1 MWVCAVALSV
11 LGAWLSLGR
20 AIGGRRGAEGPA
32 GDGQWAPCSFT
43 FLLPAPETGRAAGR
57 RDIKVLQRD
66 WPLSQAGVSDQK
78 LRQLETSTRNNS
90 QWLHKLE
97 SYIVDNIRTEM
108 VDLQQSI
115 VQNHTVTML
124 EIGTN
129 LLSQTVE
136 RSRRLTD
143 IEAQVLNQTLRV
155 EIQLLENSLWTNKLE
170 KQLLLQ
176 TNDISRIHHHNR
188 LLERKVFDMEA
199 RHQSEVGSLRREWES
214 LQQLLARQVST
225 VGELER
231 RLNTAGNNSTD
242 LQRQQLRIMGTVQ
255 RLITLVSKGRAD
267 TKKEEKIYR
276 DCSEAFASGATGS
289 GVYTIRIRNATDP
302 RQVYCDMET
311 SGGGWTVIQ
320 RRFNGSLDFQRNWTE
335 YKLGFGESSAEHWLG
350 NEAIHR
356 LTSQRAY
363 TLRIELRDWDAN
375 HVYGLYERFRLSG
388 ERKKY
393 RLFVRG
399 YRGTA
404 GLQSSL
410 AAHGVSFSTNDADN
424 DNCHCKCALLLTGG
438 WWFDACGLSN
448 LNGMYYAAG
457 NHLRKLNGIKWHYF
471 RSPSYSLQ
479 ATTMMIRPLDF

>member
-1 MWVCAVALSV
+1 MWVDAVALSV
-11 LGAWLSLGR
+11 LGAWLSLGWEL
-20 AIGGRRGAEGPA
+20 RGAEGLA
-32 GDGQWAPCSFT
+32 RGGQGTPCSFT
-43 FLLPAPETGRAAGR
+43 FLLPALETGRAAGR
-57 RDIKVLQRD
+57 RDINILQRD
-66 WPLSQAGVSDQK
+66 WPPSQAGATDQK
-78 LRQLETSTRNNS
+78 FRQLETSTRNNS

-97 SYIVDNIRTEM
+97 SYIVDNSRSEM
-108 VDLQQSI
+108 VHLQQSA

-124 EIGTN
+124 EIGTD

-143 IEAQVLNQTLRV
+143 IEAQLLNQTLRI
-155 EIQLLENSLWTNKLE
+155 EIQLLENSLCTNKLE

-176 TNDISRIHHHNR
+176 THDISRIHDRSR

-199 RHQSEVGSLRREWES
+199 RHRSEVGSLKRERER
-214 LQQLLARQVST
+214 LQQLLTRQVGT

-231 RLNTAGNNSTD
+231 RLNTAGNDSAD

-255 RLITLVSKGRAD
+255 RLITLVSQGRAEP
-267 TKKEEKIYR
+267 KKEEKIYA
-276 DCSEAFASGATGS
+276 DCSEAFASGATVS
-289 GVYTIRIRNATDP
+289 GVYTIRIRNVTDP

-311 SGGGWTVIQ
+311 GGGGWTVIQ

-335 YKLGFGESSAEHWLG
+335 YKLGFGESPAEHWLG

-363 TLRIELRDWDAN
+363 SLRIELRDWDAN
-375 HVYGLYERFRLSG
+375 HVYGFYERFRLSG

-410 AAHGVSFSTNDADN
+410 AAHGASFSTKDADN
-424 DNCHCKCALLLTGG
+424 DNCYCKCALLLTGG

-471 RSPSYSLQ
+471 RNPSYSLQ